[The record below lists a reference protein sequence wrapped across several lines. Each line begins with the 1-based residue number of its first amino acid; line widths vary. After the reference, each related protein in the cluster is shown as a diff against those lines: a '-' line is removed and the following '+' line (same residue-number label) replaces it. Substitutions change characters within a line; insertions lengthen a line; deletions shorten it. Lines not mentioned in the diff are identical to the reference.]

1 MYDIKARVRGRIRQ
15 FGDNID
21 TDVITPAATLQLPI
35 EEIKK
40 RAFEPIVREFYKT
53 VKDGDIIVA
62 GKNFGCGSSREQAP
76 IAIKATGIKCIIASS
91 YARIFFRNAINI
103 GLPIIEFANVDEINT
118 EDELDIHSEKGII
131 RNLTT
136 KNEFKIKKMPS
147 FILEIISADG
157 LVYFARNK
165 ILKKG

>member
-1 MYDIKARVRGRIRQ
+1 MIGKAIKYDIKDINTDLIIPARYLTNSDSDYLTKHCMEDLDAK
-15 FGDNID
+15 FMEK
-21 TDVITPAATLQLPI
+21 ITKYHYSILITGA
-35 EEIKK
+35 
-40 RAFEPIVREFYKT
+40 
-53 VKDGDIIVA
+53 
-62 GKNFGCGSSREQAP
+62 NFGCGSSREQAP
-76 IAIKATGIKCIIASS
+76 IAIKATGIKCIIALS

-157 LVYFARNK
+157 LVNFARNK